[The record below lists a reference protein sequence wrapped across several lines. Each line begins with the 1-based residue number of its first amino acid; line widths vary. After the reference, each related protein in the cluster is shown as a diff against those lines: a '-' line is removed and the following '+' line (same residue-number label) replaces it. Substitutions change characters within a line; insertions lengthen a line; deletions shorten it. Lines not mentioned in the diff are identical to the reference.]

1 MYLKACPGYKGKIYL
16 SFVQGYRDE
25 NGKVKQKT
33 IEKLGYLE
41 DLKKLYNDPIQHF
54 KEIAKQKSNEEVTEI
69 TIKNIN
75 TQKIN
80 KDCIQ
85 KNLGYCILKSIY
97 KELKIDSFLN
107 SKQKNLNIDYKLDD
121 VFSLLIF
128 SRILYPASK
137 KETYEN
143 KNIYFDKFD
152 FSEDDMYRSLTYL
165 KSYKEEIELLT
176 WNNTKEKYNRDTSKT
191 FYDCTNYYFEIEYN
205 DNDEYELNDDGSIK
219 LDKNG
224 NKILKKKGYR
234 KRGPEKN
241 HRPDPIIEMGLLMDA
256 SGIPIAY
263 NLFSGNESEKLSLCP
278 EIKRLKNKFNFG
290 RTIVVADRGLNCSDN
305 IIEISGTSME
315 MSKNKNG
322 YVYGQSVRGADSE
335 FKEWVLKKDE
345 YITDIIEDEPENK
358 KIKFIHKSRI
368 YPKKMYVTRDDKGL
382 TKNGNK
388 RKEWITVDQK
398 QMVYFSQKYADKQKH
413 DRDMMIEKAKDLINN
428 PHKYNKATSYGAAN
442 YVKNLKFIKATGEI
456 ADTSNL
462 IFDEEKQREEEK
474 YDGYYSIVTSEE
486 NLSDIEIRNIY
497 RGLARI
503 ENTFKVTKSTLESRP
518 VYVWTPEHIEAHFLT
533 CFVSL
538 VIIRLLEEKL
548 GRKFSPDKIINS
560 LKNYTSSN
568 IEHDIYLQNNY
579 DDIIEKINELY
590 NLDLD
595 KKYRTLS
602 EIKKI
607 LNLSK

>member
-1 MYLKACPGYKGKIYL
+1 MFVKISGTRNGKKFL
-16 SFVQGYRDE
+16 SYVQGYKDE
-25 NGKVKQKT
+25 NGKVKHKT
-33 IEKLGYLE
+33 IQNIGWLDELEKQY
-41 DLKKLYNDPIQHF
+41 DDPISHF
-54 KEIAKQKSNEEVTEI
+54 RNLAKQKNSEEI
-69 TIKNIN
+69 TELVIKNIN
-75 TQKIN
+75 TKKLD
-80 KDCIQ
+80 KDSIQ
-85 KNLGYCILKSIY
+85 KNLGYSILKKIY
-97 KELKIDSFLN
+97 TELNINNFLN
-107 SKQKNLNIDYKLDD
+107 SKQKQLRIDYKLNDI
-121 VFSLLIF
+121 FSLLVF
-128 SRILYPASK
+128 SRILYTGSK

-152 FSEDDMYRSLTYL
+152 FSENDMYRALTYL
-165 KSYKEEIELLT
+165 KDYKEEIELLL

-205 DNDEYELNDDGSIK
+205 DDDEYELNDDGTIK

-224 NKILKKKGYR
+224 NKILKRKGYR

-241 HRPDPIIEMGLLMDA
+241 KRPDPIIEMGLLMDS

-263 NLFSGNESEKLSLCP
+263 NLFSGNESEKLSLVP

-305 IIEISGTSME
+305 IIEIAGTSLE
-315 MSKNKNG
+315 MSLNKNG
-322 YVYGQSVRGADSE
+322 YVYGQSVRGADAE

-345 YITDIIEDEPENK
+345 YITDIIEDEVENK
-358 KIKFIHKSRI
+358 KIQFVHKSRI
-368 YPKKMYVTRDDKGL
+368 YPKKMYITRTDKGL

-388 RKEWITVDQK
+388 RKEWIEVDQK
-398 QMVYFSQKYADKQKH
+398 QMIYFSQKYADKQKH
-413 DRDMMIEKAKDLINN
+413 DRDMMIEKAKDLISN
-428 PHKYNKATSYGAAN
+428 PHKYNRATSYGAAN
-442 YVKNLKFIKATGEI
+442 YVKNLKFIKSTGEI

-462 IFDEEKQREEEK
+462 VFDVEKQKEEEK

-538 VIIRLLEEKL
+538 VIVRLLEEKL
-548 GRKFSPDKIINS
+548 GREFSPDKIINS

-579 DDIIEKINELY
+579 DNIIEKIDEIY
-590 NLDLD
+590 NLNLD

-607 LNLSK
+607 SN

>member
-1 MYLKACPGYKGKIYL
+1 MYLKVCPSYQGKLYL

-33 IEKLGYLE
+33 IEKLGYLD
-41 DLKKLYNDPIQHF
+41 DLKKSYDDPIQHF
-54 KEIAKQKSNEEVTEI
+54 KEVAKQRNNEEIKEL

-80 KDCIQ
+80 KEHIE
-85 KNLGYCILKSIY
+85 KNLGYSILKIIY
-97 KELKIDSFLN
+97 KELGINNFFKTKQKKLKIDYDLN
-107 SKQKNLNIDYKLDD
+107 DI
-121 VFSLLIF
+121 FSLLVF

-137 KETYEN
+137 KETFEN

-152 FSEDDMYRSLTYL
+152 FSEDDLYRSLTYI
-165 KSYKEEIELLT
+165 KEYKEEIELLL

-205 DNDEYELNDDGSIK
+205 DDDEYELDENGNIK

-224 NKILKKKGYR
+224 NKIIKKKGYR

-241 HRPDPIIEMGLLMDA
+241 KRPDPIIEMGLLMDA
-256 SGIPIAY
+256 TGIPIAY
-263 NLFSGNESEKLSLCP
+263 NLFSGNVSEKLSLTP
-278 EIKRLKNKFNFG
+278 EIRRLKTKFNFG

-305 IIEISGTSME
+305 IIDISGTSIE

-322 YVYGQSVRGADSE
+322 YVYGQSVRGADTE

-345 YITDIIEDEPENK
+345 YITDTIEDKEENK

-368 YPKKMYVTRDDKGL
+368 YPKKMYVVREDKGL
-382 TKNGNK
+382 TKGGNK

-413 DRDMMIEKAKDLINN
+413 DRDMMIEKAKDLIKN
-428 PHKYNKATSYGAAN
+428 PAKYNKATSYGAAN
-442 YVKNLKFIKATGEI
+442 YVKNLKFIKSTGEI

-462 IFDEEKQREEEK
+462 VFDEEKQKEEEK

-486 NLSDIEIRNIY
+486 NLTDIEIRNIY
-497 RGLARI
+497 RGLSRI

-548 GRKFSPDKIINS
+548 ERKFSPDKIVDA
-560 LKNYTSSN
+560 LKKYTSSL

-579 DDIIEKINELY
+579 NDIIEEIDKLY
-590 NLDLD
+590 NLNLD

-607 LNLSK
+607 LN

>member
-1 MYLKACPGYKGKIYL
+1 MFLRKSLSNNKIYL

-33 IEKLGYLE
+33 IEKLGYLD
-41 DLKKLYNDPIQHF
+41 DLKKSYDDPIQHF
-54 KEIAKQKSNEEVTEI
+54 KEVAKQRSNEEITEL

-75 TQKIN
+75 TKKIDKEN
-80 KDCIQ
+80 IE
-85 KNLGYCILKSIY
+85 KNLGYSILKIIY
-97 KELKIDSFLN
+97 KELGINNFFKTKQKKLKIDY
-107 SKQKNLNIDYKLDD
+107 NLNDI
-121 VFSLLIF
+121 FSLLVF

-137 KETYEN
+137 KETFEN

-152 FSEDDMYRSLTYL
+152 FSEDDLYRSLTYI
-165 KSYKEEIELLT
+165 KEYKEEIELLL

-205 DNDEYELNDDGSIK
+205 DDDEYELDENGNIK

-224 NKILKKKGYR
+224 NKVVKKKGYR

-241 HRPDPIIEMGLLMDA
+241 KRPDPIIEMGLLMDA
-256 SGIPIAY
+256 TGIPIAY
-263 NLFSGNESEKLSLCP
+263 NLFSGNVSEKLSLTP
-278 EIKRLKNKFNFG
+278 EIRRLKTKFNFG

-305 IIEISGTSME
+305 IIDISGTSLE

-322 YVYGQSVRGADSE
+322 YVYGQSVRGADTE

-345 YITDIIEDEPENK
+345 YITDIIEDKEENK

-368 YPKKMYVTRDDKGL
+368 YPKKMYVIREDKGL
-382 TKNGNK
+382 TKSGNK
-388 RKEWITVDQK
+388 RKDWITIDQK

-413 DRDMMIEKAKDLINN
+413 DRNMMIEKAKDLIKN
-428 PHKYNKATSYGAAN
+428 PAKYNKATSYGAAN
-442 YVKNLKFIKATGEI
+442 YVKNLKFIKSTGEI

-462 IFDEEKQREEEK
+462 IFDEEKQKEEEK

-486 NLSDIEIRNIY
+486 NLTDIEIRNIY

-548 GRKFSPDKIINS
+548 ERKFSPNKIVNS
-560 LKNYTSSN
+560 LKNYTSSL
-568 IEHDIYLQNNY
+568 IEHDVYLQNNY
-579 DDIIEKINELY
+579 NDVIEEIDKLY
-590 NLDLD
+590 NLNFD

-607 LNLSK
+607 LN

>member
-1 MYLKACPGYKGKIYL
+1 MYLKVCPGYKGKIYL

-41 DLKKLYNDPIQHF
+41 DLKKNYDDPINYF
-54 KEIAKQKSNEEVTEI
+54 KELAKKRNNEEVTEI

-75 TQKIN
+75 TQKIS
-80 KDCIQ
+80 KGTIQ
-85 KNLGYCILKSIY
+85 KNLGYSILKLIY

-107 SKQKNLNIDYKLDD
+107 NKQKSLNIDYKLNDI
-121 VFSLLIF
+121 FSLLIF
-128 SRILYPASK
+128 SRILYPGSK

-152 FSEDDMYRSLTYL
+152 FSENDMYRSLNYL
-165 KSYKEEIELLT
+165 KSYKEELELLL
-176 WNNTKEKYNRDTSKT
+176 WNNSKEKYNRDTSKT

-205 DNDEYELNDDGSIK
+205 DNDEYESNDDGSIK

-224 NKILKKKGYR
+224 NKILKRKGYR

-263 NLFSGNESEKLSLCP
+263 NLFSGNDSEKLSLVP
-278 EIKRLKNKFNFG
+278 EIRRLKNKFNFG

-305 IIEISGTSME
+305 IVEISGTSIE

-345 YITDIIEDEPENK
+345 YITDIIEDTQENK

-368 YPKKMYVTRDDKGL
+368 YPKKMYITRKDKGL

-388 RKEWITVDQK
+388 RKEWIEVDQK

-413 DRDMMIEKAKDLINN
+413 DRDIMIEKAKDLINN

-442 YVKNLKFIKATGEI
+442 YVKNLKFIKSTGEI

-462 IFDEEKQREEEK
+462 IFDEEKQKEEEK

-548 GRKFSPDKIINS
+548 ERKFSPDKIINS

-568 IEHDIYLQNNY
+568 IEYDIYLQNNY
-579 DDIIEKINELY
+579 DDIMEKLNELY
-590 NLDLD
+590 NIDLD

-607 LNLSK
+607 LNL

>member
-1 MYLKACPGYKGKIYL
+1 MFLRKSISNGKIYL

-33 IEKLGYLE
+33 VKKLGYLD
-41 DLKKLYNDPIQHF
+41 DLKKDYADPIVHF
-54 KEIAKQKSNEEVTEI
+54 KEIAKQKNSKEI
-69 TIKNIN
+69 TELVIKNIN
-75 TQKIN
+75 N
-80 KDCIQ
+80 KTIDKDIIQ
-85 KNLGYCILKSIY
+85 KNLGYSILKKIY
-97 KELKIDSFLN
+97 NELDIATFLN
-107 SKQKNLNIDYKLDD
+107 SKQKKLKINYELND
-121 VFSLLIF
+121 VFSLLVF
-128 SRILYPASK
+128 SRILYPTSK
-137 KETYEN
+137 KETYKN
-143 KNIYFDKFD
+143 KNIYFDKFN
-152 FSEDDMYRSLTYL
+152 FSEDDMYRALTYL
-165 KSYKEEIELLT
+165 KDYKEEIELLL
-176 WNNTKEKYNRDTSKT
+176 WNNTKEKYKRDNSKT

-205 DNDEYELNDDGSIK
+205 DEDEYELNQDNSIK
-219 LDKNG
+219 LDANG
-224 NKILKKKGYR
+224 NKIIKKKGYR

-241 HRPDPIIEMGLLMDA
+241 KRPDPIIEMGLLMDA

-263 NLFSGNESEKLSLCP
+263 NLFSGNESEKLSLTP
-278 EIKRLKNKFNFG
+278 EIKRLKNKFKFE

-305 IIEISGTSME
+305 IINISGTSLE

-322 YVYGQSVRGADSE
+322 YVYGQSVRGADAE
-335 FKEWVLKKDE
+335 FKEWVLKKEE
-345 YITDIIEDEPENK
+345 YTTDIIKDEIENK
-358 KIKFIHKSRI
+358 EIKFTHKSRI
-368 YPKKMYVTRDDKGL
+368 YPKKMYITRDDKGL
-382 TKNGNK
+382 TECGNK
-388 RKEWITVDQK
+388 KKQWIEVDQK

-413 DRDMMIEKAKDLINN
+413 DRNMMIEKAKDLISN

-442 YVKNLKFIKATGEI
+442 YVKNLKFIKSTGEI
-456 ADTSNL
+456 ADTTNL
-462 IFDEEKQREEEK
+462 IFDEDKIKEEEK

-486 NLSDIEIRNIY
+486 HLSDIEIRNIY

-538 VIIRLLEEKL
+538 VILRLLEEKL
-548 GRKFSPDKIINS
+548 ERKFSPDKIVNS

-579 DDIIEKINELY
+579 DDILESIDKIY
-590 NLDLD
+590 NLNLN

-607 LNLSK
+607 LN